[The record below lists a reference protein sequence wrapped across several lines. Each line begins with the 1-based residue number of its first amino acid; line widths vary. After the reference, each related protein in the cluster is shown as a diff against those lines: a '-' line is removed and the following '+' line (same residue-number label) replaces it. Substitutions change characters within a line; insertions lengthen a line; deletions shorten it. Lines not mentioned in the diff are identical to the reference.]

1 LGNDIGGGIIR
12 AMIDLSIWNVLV
24 NRMSHGPWR
33 SSLQAATCSLR
44 IATWNEF
51 VRLLIHVELE
61 LARHRQYAEWIN
73 VFRRKEHS
81 MKLTRLLPILA
92 LSLALAACGGSA
104 ASQAPSISQ
113 SEAAPPAAAPVAP
126 GQSAGGGATALDQGN
141 APASEQAPGAQQDVQ
156 RLVIKTADL
165 SLQVDSARDAE
176 ASLRT
181 LVGQLGGYVV
191 KVETSGTDE
200 SMSSHVIFRVPA
212 ERFDQALTGVQG
224 LAKKVLARTVGGD
237 DVTEEF
243 VDLESRLKNLEATR
257 DRLQSFLD
265 KAENVDDALK
275 VNQSLSDLQGQ
286 IEQLKGRKQ
295 FLERSAALSTI
306 SVTLSPLPTIA
317 PIVEDEGW
325 QPLGVARDALR
336 ELVSFGQ
343 GLATLVIV
351 ALVWAPV
358 WLPLI
363 LFGLWLTRRLRR
375 RVAPAKAPEAA

>member
-1 LGNDIGGGIIR
+1 
-12 AMIDLSIWNVLV
+12 
-24 NRMSHGPWR
+24 
-33 SSLQAATCSLR
+33 
-44 IATWNEF
+44 
-51 VRLLIHVELE
+51 LIHTELE
-61 LARHRQYAEWIN
+61 LAPHRQYARYRN
-73 VFRRKEHS
+73 TFRRKEHS
-81 MKLTRLLPILA
+81 MKLTHIFPILA
-92 LSLALAACGGSA
+92 LSLALVACGGQA
-104 ASQAPSISQ
+104 ASAPNGAPAAM
-113 SEAAPPAAAPVAP
+113 EAAPAAPAAPR
-126 GQSAGGGATALDQGN
+126 QSSGGAATALDQGK
-141 APASEQAPGAQQDVQ
+141 PAAEAQAPGAQQDLQ

-165 SLQVDSARDAE
+165 SLQVDNARDAE

-200 SMSSHVIFRVPA
+200 NMSSHVIFRVPA
-212 ERFDQALTGVQG
+212 ERFDQALSGVQG
-224 LAKKVLARTVGGD
+224 LAKKVLSRTVGGD

-243 VDLESRLKNLEATR
+243 VDLEARLKNLESTR

-306 SVTLSPLPTIA
+306 SVTLSPVPTIA

-325 QPLGVARDALR
+325 QPLSVARDALR
-336 ELVSFGQ
+336 GLVGFGQ

-358 WLPLI
+358 WLPIL
-363 LFGLWLTRRLRR
+363 LFGFWLSRRLRR
-375 RVAPAKAPEAA
+375 RPAPSKAPEVA